1 MLFVQGR
8 CFYMKCELCPRMCGV
23 DRENNIGFCKSTN
36 CVKIARAALHAW
48 EEPCI
53 SGENGSGTVFFSGC
67 TLKCVFCQNYVLSHE
82 NAGKEI
88 SVERLAEI
96 FLELQAKK
104 AHNIN
109 LVTPTHYVLQII
121 EALKIAKGNGLT
133 IPIVY
138 NSSGYERIETID
150 LLKGYVDIYLPDFKY
165 FSNELA
171 KKYSGANE
179 YFEMASLALN
189 RMFEQVGKPEFDED
203 GMMKKGVVIRHLVL
217 PGYVGDSKKVI
228 SYLYETY
235 GDDVFLSIMNQY
247 TPLPHVEKFPE
258 INRKVTEEEYNEVVD
273 FAVVLG
279 VENAFIQEGDTA
291 KESFIPDFESL
302 DF

>member
-1 MLFVQGR
+1 MSVRVGGF
-8 CFYMKCELCPRMCGV
+8 MKCELCPRMCGV
-23 DRENNIGFCKSTN
+23 DRDNSVGFCKSSN
-36 CVKIARAALHAW
+36 HVKIARAALHAW

-67 TLKCVFCQNYVLSHE
+67 TLKCVFCQNYVLSHD
-82 NAGKEI
+82 NSGKEI

-96 FLELQAKK
+96 FLELQEKN

-109 LVTPTHYVLQII
+109 LVTPTHYVLQIV
-121 EALKIAKGNGLT
+121 EALKLAKEKGLM
-133 IPIVY
+133 IPVVY
-138 NSSGYERIETID
+138 NSSGYERVETID

-171 KKYSGANE
+171 KKYSGANG
-179 YFEMASLALN
+179 YFEVASTAIK
-189 RMFEQVGKPEFDED
+189 RMFEQVGKPEFDD
-203 GMMKKGVVIRHLVL
+203 NGMMKKGVVIRHLVL
-217 PGYVGDSKKVI
+217 PGYFEDSKKVI
-228 SYLYETY
+228 GYLYETF

-258 INRKVTEEEYNEVVD
+258 INRKVTEEEYDEVVD
-273 FAVVLG
+273 FAVEIG

-291 KESFIPDFESL
+291 KESFIPDFN
-302 DF
+302 F